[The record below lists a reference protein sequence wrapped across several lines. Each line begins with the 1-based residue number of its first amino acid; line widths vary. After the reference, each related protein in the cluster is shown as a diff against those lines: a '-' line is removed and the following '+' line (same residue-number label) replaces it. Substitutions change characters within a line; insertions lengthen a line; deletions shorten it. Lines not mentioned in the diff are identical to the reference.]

1 MSEKVRNT
9 KSIENEIEQLRSE
22 WGWLYAGLPKFKSL
36 FGRDSIISSLQ
47 LLDYDENIGL
57 STLKVLSE
65 TQGKEAISATYEEPG
80 KIIHEIHEGAENIA
94 KRIREVQW
102 LRYGK
107 NYFSVD
113 STPLYI
119 ILLSELMSRRKSL
132 EEMYRNNLIRAVKWI
147 LDYGII
153 DTYLSY
159 NKPIE
164 GSGPLSMSWRDGIG
178 EVLNKVVSP
187 VSVIGVQSYVYDSLS
202 RSLEFMERYNLEY
215 ELRERIKMVL
225 YTLREKTFLDFTMD
239 ERSYPGI
246 AIGGDGVL
254 TNCIT
259 SEPGHLIFSGML
271 KREEERVI
279 IERLFEEDMLTSYGI
294 RTMSK
299 KDSHFDA
306 KAYQRGAIWPNDNWI
321 IAYGLRKRG
330 YSKEFNE
337 IKNRMLE
344 CSEFLN
350 GLPEFIGVNKDD
362 KIIQGKSMRIHPCFP
377 QAWSSGAEYYF
388 LTH

>member
-1 MSEKVRNT
+1 MSEKVRNFV
-9 KSIENEIEQLRSE
+9 SIGNDIEQLKSE
-22 WGWLYAGLPKFKSL
+22 GGWLYAGLPKFKSL

-57 STLKVLSE
+57 STLKALSE
-65 TQGKEAISATYEEPG
+65 TQGENVINATYEEPG
-80 KIIHEIHEGAENIA
+80 KIIHEIHEDTENI
-94 KRIREVQW
+94 KTRMREVQW
-102 LRYGK
+102 LKYGK

-132 EEMYRNNLIRAVKWI
+132 EGMYKNNLIRAMKWI

-178 EVLNKVVSP
+178 EVLNQVVSP
-187 VSVIGVQSYVYDSLS
+187 VSVIGVQSYVYNSLNLGLKF
-202 RSLEFMERYNLEY
+202 LEKYNLEY
-215 ELRERIKMVL
+215 ELRERTKMVL
-225 YTLREKTFLDFTMD
+225 SRLRERTFLDFTTD
-239 ERSYPGI
+239 DGVYPGI

-259 SEPGHLIFSGML
+259 SEPGHLIFSGIL

-279 IERLFEEDMLTSYGI
+279 IERLFAEDILTSYGI
-294 RTMSK
+294 RTMST

-306 KAYQRGAIWPNDNWI
+306 KAYQRGSVWPNDNWI
-321 IAYGLRKRG
+321 IAYGLKNRG
-330 YSKEFNE
+330 YSKEFSE
-337 IKNRMLE
+337 IRNRMVE
-344 CSEFLN
+344 CAEFLN
-350 GLPEFIGVNKDD
+350 GLPEFIGVTKDD
-362 KIIQGKSMRIHPCFP
+362 KIIDGKSMRINPCFP
-377 QAWSSGAEYYF
+377 QAWSAGAEYYF
-388 LTH
+388 LRH